1 MNNNIVVN
9 NYDINLKKFQNIYNV
24 KVNDY
29 NINLK
34 KNFNTVII
42 NYLYI
47 NLDIIFIF
55 KLF

>member
-1 MNNNIVVN
+1 MNNNIVDN
-9 NYDINLKKFQNIYNV
+9 NYDINLKNFQNIYNV

-34 KNFNTVII
+34 NFFNTVII
-42 NYLYI
+42 NHLYI